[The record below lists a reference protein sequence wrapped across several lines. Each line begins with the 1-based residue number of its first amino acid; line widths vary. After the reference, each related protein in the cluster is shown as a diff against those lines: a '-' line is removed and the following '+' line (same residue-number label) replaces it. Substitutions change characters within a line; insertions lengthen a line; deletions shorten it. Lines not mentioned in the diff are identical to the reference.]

1 VLFAEEHARWLLLLH
16 TILAVAAVAT
26 STHLVVWLWKLR
38 RGAAGRIR
46 GARTFALLAAAL
58 HLATFVA
65 GNLMYPTYKVRVKV
79 SHLQNPDAILDEG
92 AERLRRDAE
101 VRRRYDDAAPAEP
114 TEGQIQRATA
124 GRPDAADRIARWFDS
139 KEHWV
144 AMGLALAIGL
154 AFLIPAWRPGD
165 DNAEVGRFVFLMA
178 IGACATLWFGAI
190 VGVVVASW
198 RAVA

>member
-1 VLFAEEHARWLLLLH
+1 VLFLEEHARWLLLLH
-16 TILAVAAVAT
+16 TALAVAAVAT

-38 RGAAGRIR
+38 RGAAGRLR
-46 GARTFALLAAAL
+46 GVRTFALWSAL
-58 HLATFVA
+58 FHLGAFAA

-101 VRRRYDDAAPAEP
+101 VRRRYNDETPTEP

-124 GRPDAADRIARWFDS
+124 GRPDRADRIARWFDS

-154 AFLIPAWRPGD
+154 AFLVPAWRPGD
-165 DNAEVGRFVFLMA
+165 DNAEVGRFVLVMA

-190 VGVVVASW
+190 VGVVTASW